1 VAAAGGGSLKVVV
14 LAVGKMRDRHM
25 AAICDEYLQRARRHL
40 AVEIVEVED
49 GAALARRLPP
59 RAEIVAL
66 EPGGESWTTEELA
79 RYLEGL
85 MVHGAQ
91 ALVFLVGGAD
101 GLPPDAVQ
109 RAARRLS
116 LSRLTLPHRLA
127 RVVLC
132 EQIYR
137 ALSIIRAEPYHH

>member
-1 VAAAGGGSLKVVV
+1 M
-14 LAVGKMRDRHM
+14 AVGKMRDRHM
-25 AAICDEYLQRARRHL
+25 AAICDDYLQRARRHL
-40 AVEIVEVED
+40 PVEILEVDD
-49 GAALARRLPP
+49 GAALARRLPA
-59 RAEIVAL
+59 RAEVVAL

-79 RYLEGL
+79 GYLEGR
-85 MVHGAQ
+85 MVGGTHAV
-91 ALVFLVGGAD
+91 AFLVGGAD
-101 GLPPDAVQ
+101 GLPPDVVR